1 MNRRCDFHFELEI
14 STYMIRWEPSA
25 KIIAENLVSAKIKV
39 LLALGL
45 FFLFVWLVWFGLL
58 LVFFFFFSNFN
69 WFYFTNIL
77 YEKYL
82 SGRVNVI
89 EGNFYYTFNIN
100 HIHWLVWKSTNT
112 NNGATYYLLTH
123 KRA

>member
-45 FFLFVWLVWFGLL
+45 FFLFVCLVWFGLL
-58 LVFFFFFSNFN
+58 LVFFFFFFQ
-69 WFYFTNIL
+69 IL
-77 YEKYL
+77 TGFIL
-82 SGRVNVI
+82 P
-89 EGNFYYTFNIN
+89 TFCMRSIYQ
-100 HIHWLVWKSTNT
+100 VESM
-112 NNGATYYLLTH
+112 
-123 KRA
+123 